1 MNQAFFEH
9 TFSPGQTVRY
19 RRLPSGTCYHADTPE
34 IVVAILEACRQ
45 NRCEIRL
52 FYGDTQNGQS
62 WLDEHDVIGCVGRST
77 GTVKVPLLVPS
88 GDRGGPALLDHCI
101 IRIDS
106 PHKVL
111 YQHGQFHVGDITLV
125 QGKLKQLPWEVLI
138 NWTLQARFPAQRE
151 AKHYIDFLQG
161 KRFAL
166 E

>member
-1 MNQAFFEH
+1 MNQTFFEH
-9 TFSPGQTVRY
+9 TFSLGQAIRY

-34 IVVAILEACRQ
+34 TVVAILEACRQ

-52 FYGDTQNGQS
+52 YYGDTQTGQS
-62 WLDEHDVIGCVGRST
+62 WLDEHDIIGYIGRST
-77 GTVKVPLLVPS
+77 GIVKVPLLVPP
-88 GDRGGPALLDHCI
+88 GDSGGPALLDHCI

-106 PHKVL
+106 PTKVL

-138 NWTLQARFPAQRE
+138 NWTLQARFPAKRE